1 MDKMFDN
8 PWFIKILALLLAVL
22 LYSSVPHSGEKLTD
36 VNVPGEQ
43 TTETIKDIPVKVYYD
58 TENLVVSGIPNTVD
72 VTIKGPITHVQSAKA
87 LRNFEVYV
95 DLTNAKIGEQKVKLK
110 IRNLS
115 DKLKATM
122 KPASV
127 TVSVQEKI
135 SKEFRVEAEFD
146 SSQIEDGYS
155 AGQPVVEPKKVKI
168 TGAKS
173 DIDKITY
180 VKATLEG
187 NGKLKATISKQAQIQ
202 VLDKKLNKL
211 DVTVEPETVN
221 VTIPIKLNSKTVPI
235 NIIKKGNSPEGVT
248 VESIELD
255 ETEAKIT
262 GSEEVLKDTESVRV
276 EVDLS
281 KITENTTLTLP
292 VIISNGIT
300 RVTPQLVKA
309 TVMVKKDEQKTA
321 TDEQT
326 TATDEQ
332 TTATNEEKTVSGI
345 PLKIQGLAADL
356 TAEVNDPTSQTVTLS
371 INGPSNSVTEL
382 GPNDFSAFIDLS
394 GLTEGTH
401 DVKIQVNGPTDVQW
415 TSDQTTAKVTITNNA

>member
-22 LYSSVPHSGEKLTD
+22 LYSSIPHTGGKLTD

-87 LRNFEVYV
+87 LKNFEVYV

-110 IRNLS
+110 IKNLS

-146 SSQIEDGYS
+146 SGQIEDGYS
-155 AGQPVVEPKKVKI
+155 AGLPVVEPRKVKI

-173 DIDKITY
+173 DIDRITY

-211 DVTVEPETVN
+211 AVTVEPETVN
-221 VTIPIKLNSKTVPI
+221 VTIPIKSNSKTVPI
-235 NIIKKGNSPEGVT
+235 NIVKKGTSPEGVT
-248 VESIELD
+248 IESIELD

-262 GSEEVLKDTESVRV
+262 GSEELLRNTESVRV

-300 RVTPQLVKA
+300 KVTPQLVKA
-309 TVMVKKDEQKTA
+309 TVVVKKDEQKTA
-321 TDEQT
+321 TDEQV
-326 TATDEQ
+326 TAAD
-332 TTATNEEKTVSGI
+332 EEKTVSGI
-345 PLKIQGLAADL
+345 PLEIQGLADNFK
-356 TAEVNDPTSQTVTLS
+356 AEVNDPTSQTVNLQV
-371 INGPSNSVTEL
+371 NGPTESVTEL
-382 GPNDFSAFIDLS
+382 GPSDFTVFIDLS

-401 DVKIQVNGPTDVQW
+401 DVKIQVKGPTDVEW
-415 TSDQTTAKVTITNNA
+415 TPDKSTAKITITNNA

>member
-1 MDKMFDN
+1 MDKLFDN

-22 LYSSVPHSGEKLTD
+22 LYSSVPHTGQKLTD

-58 TENLVVSGIPNTVD
+58 TENLVVTGIPNTVD

-95 DLTNAKIGEQKVKLK
+95 DLTNAKIGKQNVKLK

-127 TVSVQEKI
+127 KVSVQEKI
-135 SKEFRVEAEFD
+135 TKEFRVEAEFD
-146 SSQIEDGYS
+146 GGQIEDGYS
-155 AGQPVVEPKKVKI
+155 AGLPEVEPNKVKI

-173 DIDKITY
+173 DIDRITY
-180 VKATLEG
+180 VKATLDG
-187 NGKLKATISKQAQIQ
+187 TGKLKATISKQAQIQ

-211 DVTVEPETVN
+211 DVTVDPETVK
-221 VTIPIKLNSKTVPI
+221 VTIPIKSNSKTVPI
-235 NIIKKGNSPEGVT
+235 NIVKKGTLPEGIT
-248 VESIELD
+248 IESIELD

-262 GSEEVLKDTESVRV
+262 GNEEVLKDTESVRV

-292 VIISNGIT
+292 VIISNGVT
-300 RVTPQLVKA
+300 KVTPQLVKA
-309 TVMVKKDEQKTA
+309 TVVVKKVDQKPA
-321 TDEQT
+321 VEQT
-326 TATDEQ
+326 TAADQ
-332 TTATNEEKTVSGI
+332 EKTILGI
-345 PLKIQGLAADL
+345 PLKIQGLADNFK
-356 TAEVNDPTSQTVTLS
+356 AEVNDPTSQTVNLQV
-371 INGPSNSVTEL
+371 NGPTESVTGL
-382 GPNDFSAFIDLS
+382 GPSDFTVFIDLT
-394 GLTEGTH
+394 GLAEGTH
-401 DVKIQVNGPTDVQW
+401 DVKIQVKGPTDVQW
-415 TSDQTTAKVTITNNA
+415 TPDKSTAKITITNNA